1 MIARAVPLLFLTI
14 LLGLL
19 GCRDTL
25 VDEPLPTD
33 TQETPAD
40 TSTINEIYLKGPVSL
55 RVGETRNFRAE
66 PLAGVDN
73 YRWSLSGG
81 FGVVS
86 GTPVDARLQYYDIT
100 GIDPGPVTLTVQA
113 FDENG
118 DVIGIGTKSISVI
131 E

>member
-33 TQETPAD
+33 TQVPPAD
-40 TSTINEIYLKGPVSL
+40 TTTVNEIYLKGPVSL

-66 PLAGVDN
+66 PLSNVES
-73 YRWSLSGG
+73 YRWSLTGG

-86 GTPVDARLQYYDIT
+86 GMPTDARLQRYDIT
-100 GIDPGPVTLTVQA
+100 GVDPGPVTLTVQA

-118 DVIGIGTKSISVI
+118 DVIGIGTKSISVT